1 MYSFCSVL
9 QITLGMDQNLAKQYE
24 DLLLEDDRL
33 DRIHLRR
40 GHRECSQHEIL
51 RPGFTRLNLPWFSTD
66 EEIDFVIDALEF
78 VANHGWKF
86 MPQYIFN
93 NETGEWHH
101 HTNQVF
107 KVWNKHIFGLYSYR
121 KTDLNGRSETTFI
134 SCKNGIGIFL

>member
-1 MYSFCSVL
+1 M
-9 QITLGMDQNLAKQYE
+9 AKQYE
-24 DLLLEDDRL
+24 DLLLEDERL

-107 KVWNKHIFGLYSYR
+107 KVWFSLLLSIFLDYKTFYR
-121 KTDLNGRSETTFI
+121 KSYLNSQTNFV
-134 SCKNGIGIFL
+134 SCKNGVGIYDNR

>member
-1 MYSFCSVL
+1 MKACVKFLETVSKQIKVYVL
-9 QITLGMDQNLAKQYE
+9 LRHLVA
-24 DLLLEDDRL
+24 RL
-33 DRIHLRR
+33 YIKTNPVFFPNRVHLRR

-51 RPGFTRLNLPWFSTD
+51 RPGFARLNLPWFSTD
-66 EEIDFVIDALEF
+66 EEIDFIIDALEF

-107 KVWNKHIFGLYSYR
+107 KVFKEIF
-121 KTDLNGRSETTFI
+121 EAF
-134 SCKNGIGIFL
+134 F